1 MSGLVARAGVT
12 ITVARN
18 DPRHATADFKF
29 DTVPSPSKDDA
40 ATQGKFTIVDGEQDE
55 NGGGLESLNDGLVPD
70 EADQPD
76 ANFFLAGNGGRL
88 LLDLGSEID
97 IKQVN
102 TYSWHPNTRGPQVYK
117 LYISDGT
124 AQDFDAKPRRGL
136 EPEKRGWKFVTAV
149 DTRPKQ
155 GPMGGQYGVSITD
168 STGSIGHA
176 RYLLFDIAIT
186 ERDDPFGNTFY
197 SEIDVIDKSELLADV
212 PATGPADPGDGSSPY
227 QIVINTDEVPE
238 MKPWADQLRPIL
250 EKWYPILVKSLP
262 SPGFTAPR
270 RFTVT
275 FRKDKPGVADT
286 AGTHVNCAASWFK
299 QHPDD
304 EGAVVHEMVHV
315 VQQYHWRGNPGWM
328 TEGIADYF
336 RWFVYEPPSAR
347 PHPDP
352 HRAKYTDGYRVTA
365 AFLDY
370 IVRTH
375 DKNFVVEMNAAMRQG
390 KYQPQLW
397 EKYAGKNLDDLWNE
411 YIATLRG

>member
-1 MSGLVARAGVT
+1 MTAVAARADVT

-18 DPRHATADFKF
+18 DLHHATAEFKF

-40 ATQGKFTIVDGEQDE
+40 AARGKFTIVDGEQDE
-55 NGGGLESLNDGLVPD
+55 NSGGLEALNDGLLPNQP
-70 EADQPD
+70 DQPD
-76 ANFFLAGNGGRL
+76 ANFFFTGNGGRL
-88 LLDLGSEID
+88 LLDLGSAID
-97 IKQVN
+97 IKQIN
-102 TYSWHPNTRGPQVYK
+102 TYSWHPSTRGPQVYK

-124 AQDFDAKPRRGL
+124 AQDFDAKPGQNVD
-136 EPEKRGWKFVTAV
+136 PEKRGWKFVAAI
-149 DTRPKQ
+149 DTRPKR
-155 GPMGGQYGVSITD
+155 GPIGGQYGVGIADT
-168 STGSIGHA
+168 TGSVGHA

-197 SEIDVIDKSELLADV
+197 SEIDVIDKNELLADV
-212 PATGPADPGDGSSPY
+212 PATQPSAPADANSPY

-238 MKPWADQLRPIL
+238 MKPWADHLRPIL
-250 EKWYPILVKSLP
+250 EKWYPILVSDLP
-262 SPGFTAPR
+262 SPGYTAPR

-286 AGTHVNCAASWFK
+286 AGTRVNCAASWFK

-315 VQQYHWRGNPGWM
+315 VQQYHGRNNPGWM
-328 TEGIADYF
+328 TEGIADYL
-336 RWFVYEPPSAR
+336 RWFTYEPPSAR

-352 HRAKYTDGYRVTA
+352 RRAKYTDGYRVTA

-370 IVRTH
+370 IVKTH
-375 DKNFVVEMNAAMRQG
+375 DKNFVIEMNAAMRQG

-397 EKYAGKNLDDLWNE
+397 EKYAGKSLDDLWAE
-411 YIATLRG
+411 YVATLRE